1 VKRFFLV
8 ASLVLQTSF
17 SEDSFQN
24 PLAVGDVSRE
34 NAKPLPAIYVN
45 DMFKRTEKACE
56 AKNVEATLDQISNE
70 QRNFILQNKSATK
83 PLFEHISYICKDMA
97 TIKNNILSVS
107 PNPSYA
113 TFTKRGSARLCFYV
127 QDKNDRQCKGELRVA
142 FENGKLKI
150 NEH

>member
-1 VKRFFLV
+1 MKRFFLV